1 MGNEL
6 KLSLENFQSIS
17 QGELIFHTGT
27 NVIVGQ
33 SNSGKSA
40 TFRALKAC
48 LINPKGS
55 QRFIKKGKGS
65 STVTLEYNG
74 NQIIWKRSDK
84 ESSYIINGEH
94 YPKTG
99 ASSAVK
105 IMGMEETGFVID
117 LNDMILNIEEELQL
131 PFPFGLSKT
140 DLFKLF
146 ENVFCVSDSAIILK
160 SAKKAED
167 EVSNNLTFLNNDLTK
182 NKNKLEELQQFKG
195 EVDLGKLNKMC
206 EFLEKAQDKLRLLN
220 DGLPLIKKA
229 VAIQDF
235 HIDDFNIESKLED
248 YQSLTNL
255 KETIIKLKELHKLGQ
270 ELKGNSLEVVS
281 VLDDYKDTV
290 ALKKVLEQTKELHK
304 VGQSLKELSVEIT
317 PVLDDYE
324 DLNSLKKVSEQL
336 KELQNLSVGELE
348 IENHLD
354 EYMEKVAY
362 LKFLKDLQQK
372 IKNKKAQLTEVE
384 ATIKELEEKLKEFK
398 VCPLCLR
405 PLD

>member
-117 LNDMILNIEEELQL
+117 LNDIILNIEEELQL

-206 EFLEKAQDKLRLLN
+206 EFLEKAQDKLRFLN
-220 DGLPLIKKA
+220 DGLILIKKA
-229 VAIQDF
+229 VAVQNF
-235 HIDDFNIESKLED
+235 HIDDFNIESKLGD
-248 YQSLTNL
+248 YQNLINL
-255 KETIIKLKELHKLGQ
+255 KETIIKLKELHELGQ
-270 ELKGNSLEVVS
+270 ELKGNSPEVVS
-281 VLDDYKDTV
+281 VLDNYKDTV
-290 ALKKVLEQTKELHK
+290 ALKKVLEQTKKLHK

-317 PVLDDYE
+317 PVLDDYK
-324 DLNSLKKVSEQL
+324 DTVALKKVLEQL
-336 KELQNLSVGELE
+336 KELQNLSVDEFE

-354 EYMEKVAY
+354 EYTEKVAY

>member
-84 ESSYIINGEH
+84 ESSYIINGEP

-182 NKNKLEELQQFKG
+182 NKNKLEELQQFKD

-281 VLDDYKDTV
+281 VLDDYKGTI
-290 ALKKVLEQTKELHK
+290 ALKKVAEQTKELHK
-304 VGQSLKELSVEIT
+304 VGQSLKELSIEIT

-336 KELQNLSVGELE
+336 KELQNLSIGELE

-354 EYMEKVAY
+354 EYTEKVAY